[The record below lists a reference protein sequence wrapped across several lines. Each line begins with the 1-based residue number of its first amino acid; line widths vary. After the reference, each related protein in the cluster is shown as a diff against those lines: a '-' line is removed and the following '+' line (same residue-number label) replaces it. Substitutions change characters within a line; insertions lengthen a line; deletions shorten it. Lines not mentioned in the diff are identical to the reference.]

1 MCYKYQNP
9 TSPHTRVIAFTNSAS
24 YSWGVQSEVVVDVTV
39 VLVFSLQTQSWRW
52 AEKQAACAPPRWRSW
67 KASPAGLSPGSSAA
81 SPGKKQRRLMQVR
94 KAVIGLLVVLQVNLK
109 LHTDCSVQKGSMKV
123 KRRIIKKRQ
132 IWGWLL
138 QNRYAKSKVPDNT
151 EKASVT
157 FYIVTDLMYFYFCR
171 EFTSLSLPRQEE
183 ESVQSWVLHW
193 TVAPP
198 PGVQRAFSP
207 PLSSRWSSW
216 NSSIRMLCWLWS
228 VVTSTGSL
236 ERMQRWELKSRCVSD
251 AFRGSLNLNCIKYK
265 RHVLDDSLLSTQ
277 WLSAPDLCFTDRWR
291 TFCLWTDC
299 CKGAE
304 HRLSS
309 GS

>member
-1 MCYKYQNP
+1 
-9 TSPHTRVIAFTNSAS
+9 
-24 YSWGVQSEVVVDVTV
+24 
-39 VLVFSLQTQSWRW
+39 
-52 AEKQAACAPPRWRSW
+52 
-67 KASPAGLSPGSSAA
+67 
-81 SPGKKQRRLMQVR
+81 MQVR

-109 LHTDCSVQKGSMKV
+109 LHTDCSMQKGSMKV
-123 KRRIIKKRQ
+123 KRRMIKKRQ

-193 TVAPP
+193 TLAPP

-265 RHVLDDSLLSTQ
+265 RHI
-277 WLSAPDLCFTDRWR
+277 LCFRWFSSFNTVALCTWFVFHWSLKDILFVNRLLQRSWTSSVIWIITSWHAASPHTACLFMSDGWCLTDTR
-291 TFCLWTDC
+291 FLLYLWLYMITVY
-299 CKGAE
+299 
-304 HRLSS
+304 
-309 GS
+309 